1 MPDLSITPA
10 ASFGPPVRSGN
21 RVYLLTGQWR
31 SNWGGSSRRASNSTS
46 DLLVDFWSFDA
57 STLQPVYRKR
67 IQKVRDGAM
76 YGRSILGIQNQTA
89 WLLLPSGLHATNI
102 QTGALRATPK
112 DIEDKNPQLRGLL
125 PTEGRYYSFTKKAG
139 MTVVAA
145 DASTWFI
152 HPDTLQA
159 AKQPHQIENI
169 PPPHYTPMATYA
181 FQERGYVLGSHWLGM
196 LTATEAATFNRP
208 RGIAGLDHQTPR
220 ALYAADVT
228 KAETFFGAEDRVGN
242 LKALTQPFLASGLL
256 SLPLG
261 SGPNALVYRRDPDSV
276 FILHKS
282 RIDEEAVIQ
291 LARVTGPEGK
301 VMWNVALPL
310 SVLQSVLPGEESLVF
325 YGRLFTKADPNDR
338 MRRDPMHTAREMLI
352 TIDWK
357 TGAHQQHDQSDTKRH
372 PDATN

>member
-1 MPDLSITPA
+1 
-10 ASFGPPVRSGN
+10 
-21 RVYLLTGQWR
+21 
-31 SNWGGSSRRASNSTS
+31 
-46 DLLVDFWSFDA
+46 
-57 STLQPVYRKR
+57 
-67 IQKVRDGAM
+67 M
-76 YGRSILGIQNQTA
+76 YGRAIMGIQNQTA
-89 WLLLPSGLHATNI
+89 WLLLPSGLHATNT
-102 QTGALRATPK
+102 QTGTLRATPK
-112 DIEDKNPQLRGLL
+112 DIEDKNPQLRTLL
-125 PTEGRYYSFTKKAG
+125 PTEGRYYTFTKQAG

-145 DASTWFI
+145 DASTWYI

-159 AKQPHQIENI
+159 SKTPHQIEAI
-169 PPPHYTPMATYA
+169 TPPYFTPMATYM
-181 FQERGYVLGSHWLGM
+181 FQERGYVLGTHWLGM
-196 LTATEAATFNRP
+196 LTAEEASKFDRP

-220 ALYAADVT
+220 ALYAGDVT

-256 SLPLG
+256 SLFQG

-301 VMWNVALPL
+301 IMWNVALPL

-338 MRRDPMHTAREMLI
+338 LRRDPMHTAREMLV

-357 TGAHQQHDQSDTKRH
+357 TGAHKQHDQSDTKRH